1 MEAGK
6 ALTIV

>member
-6 ALTIV
+6 